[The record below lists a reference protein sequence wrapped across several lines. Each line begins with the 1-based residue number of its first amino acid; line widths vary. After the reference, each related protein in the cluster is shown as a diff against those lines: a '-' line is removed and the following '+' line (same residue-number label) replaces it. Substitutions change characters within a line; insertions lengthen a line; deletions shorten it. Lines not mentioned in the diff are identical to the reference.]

1 MFVHNIPL
9 PPSQVKIY
17 ISTQPPPPFLHLIT
31 SNLN

>member
-17 ISTQPPPPFLHLIT
+17 ISTPPTFLHLIT